1 MAIVKAHHANN
12 YLSNRMGIPAFD
24 DTAMTYTAGLLTSVT
39 YSLGGVTVA
48 QVNYTYNADDDIINI
63 TRVS

>member
-1 MAIVKAHHANN
+1 MAIVKPHHANN

-24 DTAMTYTAGLLTSVT
+24 DTQMLYTGALLSSVI
-39 YSLGGVTVA
+39 YSLGGVAVA